1 MKSIFETY
9 RKTGNLHH
17 AYLIEGDEAGTV
29 PELILEIER
38 ALGFV
43 SMGNPDFFTAH
54 YETLGIDE
62 GRELKR
68 KQSEKALAGEY
79 KIFVV
84 SALSFT
90 REAQNSLLKVFE
102 EPTEG
107 THFFIVIKDVHA
119 ILPTLRSR
127 MVVVGGN
134 KANNETEQIEGI
146 VSEFLKSEPTSRL
159 QMPFIKKLITD
170 KDRDGTAVFVDA
182 LQTALGGKING
193 GETTSEQVN
202 TLETIIKFRG
212 YLRDRSPSIKM
223 IVEYLAITV

>member
-1 MKSIFETY
+1 MKTIFETY
-9 RKTGNLHH
+9 KNNGNLHH
-17 AYLIEGDEAGTV
+17 AYLIEGETHLV
-29 PELILEIER
+29 PELVLEIEK
-38 ALGFV
+38 ALGLV
-43 SMGNPDFFTAH
+43 SQANPDFFIAH

-68 KQSEKALAGEY
+68 RQSEKALSGDY

-102 EPTEG
+102 EPTDG
-107 THFFIVIKDVHA
+107 THFFIVLKDARA

-127 MVVVGGN
+127 MVVVE
-134 KANNETEQIEGI
+134 NNTVDSKTEEIGQI
-146 VSEFLKSEPTSRL
+146 VKEFLKSEPTERL

-170 KDRDGTAVFVDA
+170 KDRER
-182 LQTALGGKING
+182 TALFMDVLQEVLSKKIDSKAKP
-193 GETTSEQVN
+193 EEVD

-223 IVEYLAITV
+223 IVEYLAITL

>member
-1 MKSIFETY
+1 MKTIFETY
-9 RKTGNLHH
+9 KGSGNLHH
-17 AYLIEGDEAGTV
+17 AYLIEGEITLV
-29 PELILEIER
+29 PELVSEIEK
-38 ALGFV
+38 ALGLV
-43 SMGNPDFFTAH
+43 SQANPDFFIAH

-68 KQSEKALAGEY
+68 KQSEKPLGGDH

-107 THFFIVIKDVHA
+107 THFFIVLKDARV

-127 MVVVGGN
+127 MVVVLGRES
-134 KANNETEQIEGI
+134 ADETEEIKKVVED
-146 VSEFLKSEPTSRL
+146 FLKHEPTERL
-159 QMPFIKKLITD
+159 QMPFIKKLIAD
-170 KDRDGTAVFVDA
+170 KDRERTVLFMDA
-182 LQTALGGKING
+182 LQEVLNKKIDS
-193 GETTSEQVN
+193 ETTPEEVA
-202 TLETIIKFRG
+202 TLEAIIKFRG

-223 IVEYLAITV
+223 IVEYLAITL

>member
-1 MKSIFETY
+1 
-9 RKTGNLHH
+9 
-17 AYLIEGDEAGTV
+17 V
-29 PELILEIER
+29 PELVSEIEK
-38 ALGFV
+38 ALGLV
-43 SMGNPDFFTAH
+43 SQANPDFFIAH

-68 KQSEKALAGEY
+68 KQSEKSLGGDY

-107 THFFIVIKDVHA
+107 THFFIVLKDARA

-127 MVVVGGN
+127 MVVFLGGETLDETGEIQEI
-134 KANNETEQIEGI
+134 AN
-146 VSEFLKSEPTSRL
+146 EFLKKEPTERL

-170 KDRDGTAVFVDA
+170 KDRERTSLFMDA
-182 LQTALGGKING
+182 LQEVLSKKING
-193 GETTSEQVN
+193 KTTLEEVA
-202 TLETIIKFRG
+202 TLETVIKFRG

>member
-1 MKSIFETY
+1 MRTIFETY
-9 RKTGNLHH
+9 KKTGNLHH
-17 AYLIEGDEAGTV
+17 AYLIESDEENFLSKLV
-29 PELILEIER
+29 LEIENS
-38 ALGFV
+38 LGIT
-43 SMGNPDFFTAH
+43 SLGNPDFFIAH

-68 KQSEKALAGEY
+68 KQSEKTFGGDY

-107 THFFIVIKDVHA
+107 THFFIVIKDARV

-127 MVVVGGN
+127 MVVVENYKVNN
-134 KANNETEQIEGI
+134 KAEEI
-146 VSEFLKSEPTSRL
+146 VEIVEEFLKNEPTSRL
-159 QMPFIKKLITD
+159 QMPFIKKLISD
-170 KDRDGTAVFVDA
+170 KDRENTILFMDRLQEKLGKKIDRKITKEEVD
-182 LQTALGGKING
+182 I
-193 GETTSEQVN
+193 
-202 TLETIIKFRG
+202 LEKIIKIRG
-212 YLRDRSPSIKM
+212 YLNDRSPSIKM